1 MTAVLEHRYFGESL
15 PFRNNSF
22 TAKNLRYF
30 TLENVMADA
39 VSFVDFVRTNVI
51 AAAHSKVIVVGGTY

>member
-15 PFRNNSF
+15 PFENNSF
-22 TAKNLRYF
+22 TAKNFRYF

-39 VSFVDFVRTNVI
+39 VSFVDFVKTNVTG
-51 AAAHSKVIVVGGTY
+51 ATYSVVGGTY